1 MANIKIP
8 SFLKQEGESL
18 IFNQDGEFIFYAPE
32 IYFDRGD
39 AIIVG
44 EYVNIIGIMDYAIF
58 DKDGKNKGLKRFY
71 FPTVF
76 LTKPY
81 QMDKMKNVKL
91 TQSQSA
97 KDYRL
102 LRYKKGDVIV
112 VSTKVPMNVSN
123 IEDFYRIFLAGKLPN
138 TIPYDKLQEYMM
150 DNAAYNG
157 ESYGVNMQIFGIL
170 IGVMA
175 RDPSNP
181 NKAFRNTKWTDPTAY
196 KFLPIREVPKYISP
210 SQSIT
215 SENWDNAIVG
225 AVMNPTDVESP
236 MEKLLMG

>member
-1 MANIKIP
+1 MANYKVP
-8 SFLKQEGESL
+8 SFLRKEGDSL
-18 IFNQDGEFIFYAPE
+18 VFNQEGEFIFYVPE

-91 TQSQSA
+91 TTSQPA

-102 LRYKKGDVIV
+102 LRYKKDDVIV
-112 VSTKVPMNVSN
+112 LIAAFHC
-123 IEDFYRIFLAGKLPN
+123 IEQAGGPRPCVHSELAPRF
-138 TIPYDKLQEYMM
+138 ISIDS
-150 DNAAYNG
+150 DH
-157 ESYGVNMQIFGIL
+157 
-170 IGVMA
+170 
-175 RDPSNP
+175 
-181 NKAFRNTKWTDPTAY
+181 FR
-196 KFLPIREVPKYISP
+196 
-210 SQSIT
+210 
-215 SENWDNAIVG
+215 
-225 AVMNPTDVESP
+225 
-236 MEKLLMG
+236 